1 MEGKPRRLGMTQIS
15 DTQATIIRTERGL
28 TISGTPL
35 TTHSNSSKGV
45 IIESLSQQ
53 RAQPNTSLDRSLKS
67 LRTERFSPIVA
78 AQLDR

>member
-15 DTQATIIRTERGL
+15 DTQATIIRIERGL
-28 TISGTPL
+28 TISGTRL

-45 IIESLSQQ
+45 IIESLSP
-53 RAQPNTSLDRSLKS
+53 RAQPNTSLERSLQS

>member
-28 TISGTPL
+28 TISGTRL

-45 IIESLSQQ
+45 IIESLSQ

-78 AQLDR
+78 AQLAR